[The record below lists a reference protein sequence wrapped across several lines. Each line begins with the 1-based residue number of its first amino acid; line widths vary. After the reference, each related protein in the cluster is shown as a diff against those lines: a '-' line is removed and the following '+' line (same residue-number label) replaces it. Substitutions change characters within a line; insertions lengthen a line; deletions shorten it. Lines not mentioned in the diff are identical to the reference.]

1 MIISSQIQEK
11 LKQIKE
17 SPQGFA
23 LIEYLNQAK
32 REMNDVKSMQSW
44 EEVLGRKFALKVI
57 DDLFVFMEDKKVDI
71 KNKNQYE

>member
-1 MIISSQIQEK
+1 MIISNQIQEK

-32 REMNDVKSMQSW
+32 KEMNDVKTMQSW
-44 EEVLGRKFALKVI
+44 DEVQGRKFALKVI
-57 DDLFVFMEDKKVDI
+57 EDLFAFMEDKKVET
-71 KNKNQYE
+71 KNKNQY